1 MRRADSFE
9 KTLMLGN
16 IEGKG
21 RGQKRVRWLDSI
33 NDSMSM
39 NLSKF
44 WKIVKDREAWSLAFH
59 GVAKSRA

>member
-1 MRRADSFE
+1 
-9 KTLMLGN
+9 MLGN